1 MLRSIAT
8 MVSVTLILFTLAGCK
23 TTGEQATAYQLES
36 VKQLRTSLDTSSK
49 QINATVGALEQLT
62 ATSTGDL
69 KPVYQKFKTEL
80 AKLDADAATTRS
92 RTQAMKE
99 RAQEHLK
106 MWEDEMR
113 SGMTNP
119 ELRKISDEQRSK
131 AKERFLE
138 LHATTEAGRDA
149 YQKLS
154 SDLHQIQR
162 ALDINLNPSGVASL
176 KPVVDST
183 KADAKVVQSSITEI
197 VAKLDKVTDEL
208 SSARGAPAPAS
219 GPAAPSTSP

>member
-1 MLRSIAT
+1 
-8 MVSVTLILFTLAGCK
+8 MVSVTSILFTLAGCK
-23 TTGEQATAYQLES
+23 ATGEQATEHQLES
-36 VKQLRTSLDTSSK
+36 VKQLKTSLDTSSK

-62 ATSTGDL
+62 ATTTGDL

-99 RAQEHLK
+99 RAQEHLN
-106 MWEDEMR
+106 MWEEEMR

-119 ELRKISDEQRSK
+119 ELRKINDEQRTK
-131 AKERFLE
+131 AKERFQE
-138 LHATTEAGRDA
+138 LHATTEVGRDA

-162 ALDINLNPSGVASL
+162 ALDINLNPSGVAAV
-176 KPVVDST
+176 KPVVDAT
-183 KADAKVVQSSITEI
+183 KADVKVVQSAITEI

-208 SSARGAPAPAS
+208 SSAQGAPAPAS